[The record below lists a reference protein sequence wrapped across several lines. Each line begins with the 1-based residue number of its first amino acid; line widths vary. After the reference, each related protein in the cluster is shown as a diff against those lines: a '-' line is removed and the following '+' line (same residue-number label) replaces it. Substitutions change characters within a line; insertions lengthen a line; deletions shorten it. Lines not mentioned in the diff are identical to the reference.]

1 MTLEVKY
8 QRYLSVITHIP
19 VRSNDKTEKRGSL
32 VRQKSFRKLLFCSS
46 QTSNMMGGKKTN
58 KLCLPITD
66 SRKKAECSIR
76 I

>member
-46 QTSNMMGGKKTN
+46 QTSNMMGGKKKNNCAYLSLT
-58 KLCLPITD
+58 PG
-66 SRKKAECSIR
+66 RKG
-76 I
+76 